1 MSLFSRKSLNPKSLI
16 RWWQAT
22 FLLPVACGL
31 HSGRDREIAAC
42 YIRGIY
48 LGGLGCGQNRLAPA
62 LDLLLHV
69 RRILCWSLEYHP
81 GRQCYR
87 CPRSQTVVGDKLDS
101 GNTYPEA
108 DNPHWATLTYWPLFR
123 SPMFGTT
130 SCSLYDAT
138 LLSLPPW
145 MTQAIG
151 SCFKRN
157 KLKICGVYA
166 SERRTLI

>member
-1 MSLFSRKSLNPKSLI
+1 MSLFSRESLNPKSLI

-42 YIRGIY
+42 YARGIY

-101 GNTYPEA
+101 GNMYPEA

-123 SPMFGTT
+123 SPMFWH
-130 SCSLYDAT
+130 Y
-138 LLSLPPW
+138 
-145 MTQAIG
+145 
-151 SCFKRN
+151 
-157 KLKICGVYA
+157 KLQP
-166 SERRTLI
+166 L